1 MIGTRTRP
9 LEAGASQ
16 RGALA
21 EDGEL
26 AVPRRRF
33 VRGVII
39 AVLTALL
46 VPLMLGLFTPAAH
59 AENEDAENYSMYKL
73 ASNASS
79 YFSEKTTPEKDREVH
94 HNWYPITSN
103 PATGGAFLGYA
114 DPEFSIADSV
124 GWLYAEVSGSSQTIL
139 YDTFTA
145 SNARG
150 DTENFTGMLRFSQF
164 GMVNRDLGFDT
175 MSTPMTGMT
184 QGGMGGLMLLL
195 YLFAVAA
202 SMLFWVVLQI
212 LKLTNPFGWFFQ
224 GVKENVGVDVAQGM
238 TPLQGSGT
246 LASLQNWIA
255 YWYGILLD
263 LAWGALVP
271 LFLGFLIIGL
281 VLFKRMDRGGA
292 IKKFVVRLVFI
303 GFGLP
308 ILGSMYT
315 AVLTTFD
322 DSMLGSHNGPTRVV
336 LSTYV
341 DFSSW
346 MGNDRLAIPADAT
359 IAWQDGRASNDS
371 VMNARRSALAIN
383 VQSHGSTFKDITVG
397 SDKLTNA
404 GNAFRE
410 GTGSGDCK
418 RTIDKKGKLTDSCG
432 EEGSAG
438 SGADTSA
445 VATTVGMLT
454 SHITSERVSASDF
467 ESGIKSEITGMPNA
481 KAEVEERAAWF
492 SGEGDKGY
500 SEVKEFGEVDPDP
513 EDALWVPYNNPIFA
527 TTNNAPSGDI
537 KGVDSLRSTKMQG
550 LTAKQD
556 GQKVVFTTSNLSSAT
571 GCGYEVISGSSNY
584 RPGNCNLS
592 PLASFNYLN
601 AQFDQNSVTMFSSNK
616 AASGFVR
623 SDHMAVSQVGT
634 GAGKFVYYANALVT
648 LGCIAVLGIWYAIG
662 ALIASIKRTFSL
674 IAAIP
679 FATLGAIQAIAK
691 VIVYSIAMI
700 LEVIVT
706 LFIYQFA
713 SEFLVSIPD
722 VVSSPISMLA
732 TKSSLFGSFLFGG
745 QAVLL
750 MTAFSTVVLIGVTI
764 AMLKA
769 RKTVMQGLDE
779 MISNVVNKFLDTS
792 VTPNPGKGGRNLMPA
807 LASGAGTAAGLAG
820 AKGLGDMLQNRG
832 TKSPSGGQGGNTPSG
847 DGPGQNNAGGTNG
860 SSPLRALGTGRD
872 GEQAQRQLAG
882 GTSPAGLLGQ
892 GSGQG
897 GDGPDGKG
905 PHGPGG
911 RVLNGNVLEA
921 GSDGKDGSAGGGAA
935 GQDGDDG
942 ADGQDGQSLE
952 GSAGAKGDQTNPA
965 GSISSAKDTAQALE
979 QQGGLSNLGYT
990 AADGS
995 IVHPPAPASK
1005 GAGGKGS
1012 SSTTEETTL
1021 VMEQG
1026 ADGVYGATNLGGTKA
1041 SSTGAPTA
1049 GAPSSAPAAFGLD
1062 AQQEGA
1068 ASSAEAPAQAA
1079 VPAGQQGP
1087 SAASTAAPIVPTA
1100 PATSAVPAG
1109 AQFGLDAEGQQ
1120 VAAPG
1125 QTIAGEIVPG
1135 RAATGAPA
1143 APAGGTTAPA
1153 PLVGSGQPEVPGS
1166 GLAQPSTTAPASGTT
1181 STSKVGAPVSPAGR
1195 PTIAGTS
1202 GQGAAVT
1209 PGQVAEGAAVAAP
1222 VISGALSPQVAQAAQ
1237 LGNQA
1242 RQVSALG
1249 QPVATGTPSSQA
1261 APAQS
1266 APSWARIAQPTQ
1278 PPVAAPTP
1286 VQPQAPTPAPAQPA
1300 DPRARLASLPGIQ
1313 PGMHRPTAPAAPA
1326 PVPAPAAPAQSTAA
1340 PVQSLPAPSASI
1352 PVSSFQTQRAQA
1364 FTPVVPTQ
1372 GAQAPVTGGAALAPT
1387 SGAAPVA
1394 PRSSGVAPAAPAV
1407 APVVLPGGS
1416 SQRPVASPASP
1427 SVRPAAPV
1435 VAPLPRQ
1442 QVAQTRVV
1450 VPAAPR
1456 AAAPA
1461 APAPAAAPVRSS
1473 VQRKAPVFQDVE
1485 DVREVGGSGSRKSAA
1500 RQYAPRFRKGQG
1512 TVPGPVPAG
1521 SSQESTPAPA
1531 PRQAPAPAPTEAPE
1545 SVGTAGSPRGKSR
1558 ARRLVGDAVGAA
1570 AAETVKS
1577 AADRRLVR
1585 EEMRREARRQERE
1598 KQRRR

>member
-21 EDGEL
+21 ADGEL
-26 AVPRRRF
+26 AVPRRPL

-46 VPLMLGLFTPAAH
+46 VPLMLGLFAPAAH
-59 AENEDAENYSMYKL
+59 AESDDAENYSMYKL

-224 GVKENVGVDVAQGM
+224 GVKENVGADVALGM
-238 TPLQGSGT
+238 SPLQGGGT
-246 LASLQNWIA
+246 LHSLQNWVA
-255 YWYGILLD
+255 YWYGMLLD

-346 MGNDRLAIPADAT
+346 MSNDRLAIPADAT
-359 IAWQDGRASNDS
+359 IAWQGGRASNDS

-383 VQSHGSTFKDITVG
+383 VQSHGTTFKDITVG

-404 GNAFRE
+404 GNAFRD
-410 GTGSGDCK
+410 GTSSGKCK
-418 RTIDKKGKLTDSCG
+418 RTIGQKGELTDSCG

-492 SGEGDKGY
+492 SGEGDGGY
-500 SEVKEFGEVDPDP
+500 SEVKKFGEVKPDAG
-513 EDALWVPYNNPIFA
+513 DALWVPYNNPIFA
-527 TTNNAPSGDI
+527 TSNNATNSEDPSLD
-537 KGVDSLRSTKMQG
+537 DLRSAKMQG
-550 LTAKQD
+550 LTATQER
-556 GQKVVFTTSNLSSAT
+556 QKVVFTTSNLSSAK
-571 GCGYEVISGSSNY
+571 GCGYEVISGSTNY

-592 PLASFNYLN
+592 PLAAYNYLN

-616 AASGFVR
+616 AASAFVR
-623 SDHMAVSQVGT
+623 ADHMAVSQVGT

-732 TKSSLFGSFLFGG
+732 TKSALFGSFLFGG

-750 MTAFSTVVLIGVTI
+750 MTAFSTVVLLGVTI

-832 TKSPSGGQGGNTPSG
+832 PKSPSGPQGGNSPSG
-847 DGPGQNNAGGTNG
+847 KGADPSNAGGTNG
-860 SSPLRALGTGRD
+860 ASPLRALGTGRD
-872 GEQAQRQLAG
+872 GEKDQRQLAG

-897 GDGPDGKG
+897 GDGPGGKDS
-905 PHGPGG
+905 HGPGG
-911 RVLNGNVLEA
+911 RGLNGNVLEA

-942 ADGQDGQSLE
+942 ADGQDGQPLE

-995 IVHPPAPASK
+995 IVHPPAPASQ
-1005 GAGGKGS
+1005 GAGGKGG

-1049 GAPSSAPAAFGLD
+1049 GAPSSAPAAFGLE
-1062 AQQEGA
+1062 AQSEGA
-1068 ASSAEAPAQAA
+1068 PSSAEAP
-1079 VPAGQQGP
+1079 
-1087 SAASTAAPIVPTA
+1087 
-1100 PATSAVPAG
+1100 AVPAG
-1109 AQFGLDAEGQQ
+1109 AQFGLEAEGQQ
-1120 VAAPG
+1120 VSAPG
-1125 QTIAGEIVPG
+1125 QTIAGEVVPG
-1135 RAATGAPA
+1135 RPVPGAPA
-1143 APAGGTTAPA
+1143 TPAGGTTAPA
-1153 PLVGSGQPEVPGS
+1153 PLVGSGQAEVQGS
-1166 GLAQPSTTAPASGTT
+1166 GLGQPSTAAPASGMTGA
-1181 STSKVGAPVSPAGR
+1181 SKVGAQIPAGR
-1195 PTIAGTS
+1195 PTIAGSS
-1202 GQGAAVT
+1202 GQV
-1209 PGQVAEGAAVAAP
+1209 VEGAAAVAP
-1222 VISGALSPQVAQAAQ
+1222 VVSGALSPQVAQAAQ

-1242 RQVSALG
+1242 RPVSALG
-1249 QPVATGTPSSQA
+1249 QQVATGAPVSQA
-1261 APAQS
+1261 APVSQTSGAAQA
-1266 APSWARIAQPTQ
+1266 APSWARIAQPVQ
-1278 PPVAAPTP
+1278 PSVSAPA
-1286 VQPQAPTPAPAQPA
+1286 QPQAPAPTPARPA
-1300 DPRARLASLPGIQ
+1300 DPAARLASLPGIQ
-1313 PGMHRPTAPAAPA
+1313 PGMHRPTAPAAP
-1326 PVPAPAAPAQSTAA
+1326 VPTPAAPVQPTAA
-1340 PVQSLPAPSASI
+1340 PVQSLPAPSSSI

-1387 SGAAPVA
+1387 SSVVPAA

-1435 VAPLPRQ
+1435 AAPLPRQ

-1450 VPAAPR
+1450 MPAAPR
-1456 AAAPA
+1456 AAAPAPA

-1473 VQRKAPVFQDVE
+1473 VQRKAPVFQDVA
-1485 DVREVGGSGSRKSAA
+1485 DVRQVGSGGPRKSAT

-1512 TVPGPVPAG
+1512 GNPGPVPKG
-1521 SSQESTPAPA
+1521 PSPENTPAPA
-1531 PRQAPAPAPTEAPE
+1531 PRQAPAPAAAEPSEP
-1545 SVGTAGSPRGKSR
+1545 VGTAGSPRGNSR

-1570 AAETVKS
+1570 ASETVKA

-1585 EEMRREARRQERE
+1585 EEMRREARRQERA
-1598 KQRRR
+1598 KQPKR